1 MTLLKYRVSYTGLHR
16 TESTLRSICFMKK
29 LDSWEDWEE
38 IWLYFWHFKWLFVW
52 KEQTFGPYSMDWYC
66 FKNWPFGSDALSIAK
81 DMLRQH
87 EYHEELLSYRNLSMV
102 TNFPFA
108 VVASGNGIWMIS
120 SGDV

>member
-1 MTLLKYRVSYTGLHR
+1 M
-16 TESTLRSICFMKK
+16 
-29 LDSWEDWEE
+29 
-38 IWLYFWHFKWLFVW
+38 W

-87 EYHEELLSYRNLSMV
+87 EYHEELLSYRNLSTV